1 LVRSDNLPFKKS
13 SISQLLINE
22 LIPTFYDLAKHSIM
36 KALDIGQPI
45 NGHQHST
52 FHNSSSPL
60 PLDIEVYT
68 CRGFDELMGGNI
80 LENYFSGKSL

>member
-1 LVRSDNLPFKKS
+1 
-13 SISQLLINE
+13 
-22 LIPTFYDLAKHSIM
+22 M